1 MAIAERMPDVGRR
14 FYEKVLEKTI
24 SQLAAYLAARVEP
37 DGLVID
43 DCAARGLAIHED
55 VPGDLFLPFVFQAAP
70 APSPE
75 RIDAVV
81 ESATRMFL
89 ANYRAK

>member
-1 MAIAERMPDVGRR
+1 MMMCQA
-14 FYEKVLEKTI
+14 
-24 SQLAAYLAARVEP
+24 S
-37 DGLVID
+37 
-43 DCAARGLAIHED
+43 
-55 VPGDLFLPFVFQAAP
+55 LFLPFIFQAAP
-70 APSPE
+70 APSSE

>member
-1 MAIAERMPDVGRR
+1 MCQA
-14 FYEKVLEKTI
+14 T
-24 SQLAAYLAARVEP
+24 
-37 DGLVID
+37 
-43 DCAARGLAIHED
+43 
-55 VPGDLFLPFVFQAAP
+55 LFLPFVFQAAP

-89 ANYRAK
+89 AAYRAK